1 MDKTEIDACMQKG
14 LLAMQPDRLKGFG
27 NTVEKYSVERQI
39 KGTVG
44 KYTLERQFISTVWKY
59 TDS

>member
-1 MDKTEIDACMQKG
+1 MDQTEIDACMQKG

-27 NTVEKYSVERQI
+27 NTVEKY
-39 KGTVG
+39 
-44 KYTLERQFISTVWKY
+44 TLERQFISTVGKY